1 MEPADH
7 RQQVEDALREALAAD
22 KARTRV
28 VPISLLGVLEM
39 TRQRVRPSLRGTM
52 YTPCP
57 HCGGTGTV
65 RSRES
70 TGLDFIRILRAAVE
84 QNGAGVIQVDM
95 SRDTA
100 LYVANKY
107 RKTLAEIESH
117 SRVQIEIRVREELGP
132 SEIRLYTTDES
143 GKTTLFDA

>member
-1 MEPADH
+1 
-7 RQQVEDALREALAAD
+7 
-22 KARTRV
+22 
-28 VPISLLGVLEM
+28 
-39 TRQRVRPSLRGTM
+39 
-52 YTPCP
+52 
-57 HCGGTGTV
+57 
-65 RSRES
+65 
-70 TGLDFIRILRAAVE
+70 
-84 QNGAGVIQVDM
+84 M

-107 RKTLAEIESH
+107 RKTLAEIESQ